1 MFTRLRRPTRKDAYM
16 TILGVT
22 GGIGSG
28 KSTVCKVLENRGARV
43 FYADDVAKQLMAAD
57 SAVKAKIIEAFGKES
72 YDEDGMLDRAY
83 LAKRIF
89 SSDEDRMVINSAVH
103 PAVDQAFE
111 LFAEKAEKE
120 GVRILVKEAA
130 LLLETNTES
139 LDYVIVVD
147 APAEERIRRVIARDG
162 GSEQGVLARMRGQQS
177 ASDMRAQAG
186 YIIENTGTETD
197 LENSVDEMIEELVA

>member
-1 MFTRLRRPTRKDAYM
+1 M

-57 SAVKAKIIEAFGKES
+57 SVVKAKIIEAFGKES
-72 YDEDGMLDRAY
+72 YDEYGMLDRAY

-103 PAVDQAFE
+103 PAVDRAFE
-111 LFAEKAEKE
+111 LFAEMAEKE

-147 APAEERIRRVIARDG
+147 APADERIRRVIARDG

-197 LENSVDEMIEELVA
+197 LENSVDEMIEALVA